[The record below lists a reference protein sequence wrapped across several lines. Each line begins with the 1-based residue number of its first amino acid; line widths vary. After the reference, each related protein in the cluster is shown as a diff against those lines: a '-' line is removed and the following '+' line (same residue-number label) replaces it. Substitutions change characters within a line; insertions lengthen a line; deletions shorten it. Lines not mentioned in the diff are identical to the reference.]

1 MLNPSEVHLGEEIE
15 EMQKGLDRK
24 NVSKL
29 SHYIWKRLFD
39 GIDWGRPLD

>member
-29 SHYIWKRLFD
+29 SHSYD
-39 GIDWGRPLD
+39 GIDWGSPLD